1 MRALNSLLAV
11 LVTVALFALA
21 MEGGLRL
28 IGRGPAVTL
37 NRYDPVTGWSKVPG
51 LEARRRTSEYTVD
64 FAFNALGLREDA
76 GVTPETLAPETLR
89 VLCLGDSFVLGFGV
103 QRQDHFVDLLEAALR
118 ATGRPAEVVNV
129 GTEGW
134 STDQQVAWLETY
146 GAAWSPDLV
155 LLLPYENDLFWNT
168 QEQYLRF
175 PKPRYGEDGMRE
187 PRPLAD
193 PGPRPLRDRSALLG
207 LLPGGGAGPPLIEVE
222 GHTLLAE
229 HGVLLKGGG
238 PQHDEI
244 TARTRGCMRAVARW
258 STAEDTP
265 VTVVPLPSHSAIEER
280 YASEVFGPRV
290 LDGLA
295 RSAWDPER
303 PLELLFTL
311 AAEAGLPTHDLRPA
325 LEASLASGGRP
336 YHEVDWHFSP
346 EGSRVVARSLLEA
359 VDASGA
365 LPPATGTVPE
375 VLATAAS
382 PNGRP
387 TWPLWY
393 LALTLG
399 LATAYRRAYPDESTP
414 RAALQVAGLLALVF
428 TVALGGSALLALL
441 PPAAASLLGATL
453 LAALLGF
460 CAWKLGDRLGTITEL
475 VTAFVR
481 RGHWYLM
488 PLVVVLLTVGSLLV
502 VAASSPLV
510 APFIYTLF

>member
-11 LVTVALFALA
+11 LVTLALFGLA

-51 LEARRRTSEYTVD
+51 LEAGRRTSEYTVD
-64 FAFNALGLREDA
+64 FAFNSVGLREDPS
-76 GVTPETLAPETLR
+76 VTPERLDPEALR

-175 PKPRYGEDGMRE
+175 PKPRYGEDGLRE

-229 HGVLLKGGG
+229 HGVLLEGGG
-238 PQHDEI
+238 PRQGDI
-244 TARTRGCMRAVARW
+244 TARTRGCLRAVARW

-295 RSAWDPER
+295 RLDEEAESI
-303 PLELLFTL
+303 LE
-311 AAEAGLPTHDLRPA
+311 AEASGVAEGGDLVALDELHREVGAAAFGEPAVDDLGDAGVVHDREGL
-325 LEASLASGGRP
+325 SL
-336 YHEVDWHFSP
+336 
-346 EGSRVVARSLLEA
+346 LLEA
-359 VDASGA
+359 GDHGLGVHAGLDELEGD
-365 LPPATGTVPE
+365 
-375 VLATAAS
+375 
-382 PNGRP
+382 
-387 TWPLWY
+387 PLGE
-393 LALTLG
+393 G
-399 LATAYRRAYPDESTP
+399 LASLGDPDGTEATLAEGRDQRP
-414 RAALQVAGLLALVF
+414 GPDGVAAGLLAGTGRRLPVAVGGLIEGAIGIWLV
-428 TVALGGSALLALL
+428 GHR
-441 PPAAASLLGATL
+441 
-453 LAALLGF
+453 
-460 CAWKLGDRLGTITEL
+460 RLREN
-475 VTAFVR
+475 
-481 RGHWYLM
+481 
-488 PLVVVLLTVGSLLV
+488 
-502 VAASSPLV
+502 
-510 APFIYTLF
+510 APGP